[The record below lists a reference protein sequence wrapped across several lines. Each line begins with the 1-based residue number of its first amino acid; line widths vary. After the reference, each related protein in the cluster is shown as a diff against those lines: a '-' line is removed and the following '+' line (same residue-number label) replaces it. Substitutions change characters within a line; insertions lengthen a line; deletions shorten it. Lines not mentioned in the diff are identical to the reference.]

1 MNPAEQIPIT
11 PGIPVPT
18 AVVPSIE
25 HISAAAP
32 SMEQHVP
39 TVMPLPPGV
48 YSNFN
53 KQVNLFA
60 LGGNANPTTI
70 PVSVEGG
77 APVKRT
83 SNYVGVHWHR
93 GANKWVAQISIA
105 CKRTHLGYFATEY
118 EAALRY
124 DVKAQ
129 ELGRPLNFPSNSEQG
144 NAEQATKVNA
154 LIVGPSIDFTK
165 GPYKKQKK
173 VRDGRSLEPVPWGIG
188 NEYDL
193 QLSFSRVMSMSSQTD
208 FQYTCLPN
216 QVEPPPLVLLPT
228 LHRNQHH
235 PSAPPPPSS
244 YRMMPKRKQPSSLQV
259 DQESMIFQFNPQP
272 LDAEKIMKA
281 LLKQQAGKPKPN
293 LPSNSSS
300 STCSNMSSNTS
311 SNSASNGESSSLDN
325 NEQPTMKSNCVASIL
340 MDMAGNA
347 DEESEKSNDPFALV
361 PAAYTCQDPPKYN
374 DNALKAGKIRYV

>member
-173 VRDGRSLEPVPWGIG
+173 DDAQEEAAVLPPGGPGI
-188 NEYDL
+188 NDL
-193 QLSFSRVMSMSSQTD
+193 
-208 FQYTCLPN
+208 
-216 QVEPPPLVLLPT
+216 
-228 LHRNQHH
+228 
-235 PSAPPPPSS
+235 
-244 YRMMPKRKQPSSLQV
+244 
-259 DQESMIFQFNPQP
+259 QFNPQP

-374 DNALKAGKIRYV
+374 DNVLKAGKIRYV